1 MNPLQKLI
9 NTLDDVKEKFD
20 LDLTDLKL
28 IEAAQVRW
36 DAARD
41 IRVTDFARFVEI
53 ASPATIHYRV
63 SRDLVS
69 KKIFELKPN
78 PQDAREKLVVK
89 GTRYNTL
96 IKFLEK

>member
-9 NTLDDVKEKFD
+9 NTLDDVRDKFD

-36 DAARD
+36 DSGRD
-41 IRVTDFARFVEI
+41 IRVTDFAKFDGI
-53 ASPATIHYRV
+53 ASPATVNYRV
-63 SRDLVS
+63 SRDLVQ
-69 KKIFELKPN
+69 KRLFELKPN
-78 PQDAREKLVVK
+78 PEDAREKLVVK